1 VGSHVNALVRSWGS
15 VVAIAPERFIAK
27 LMISRGYACDA
38 IPALC
43 ASERR
48 MPSEQQTTDYDAELA
63 DAVRR
68 SDLDKL
74 QKLYEGGRWYV
85 VLVSHST
92 RPPAFPR
99 SPMTLFVP
107 TVYGCSMTACNRYS
121 ESILHMACRRSEYA
135 IVDFI
140 IRHGGDCNIVD
151 DFGRTPLH
159 DACWRVEPRFDIVTL
174 LLDHNLDL
182 LRVEDVRGASP
193 LKYIREE
200 HWLQWC
206 AYLYHQKDNYWPHI
220 GDPATNLDKLRKFT
234 MIENSHM
241 ST

>member
-48 MPSEQQTTDYDAELA
+48 IPSEQQTTDYDAELA

-92 RPPAFPR
+92 RPPFR
-99 SPMTLFVP
+99 LP
-107 TVYGCSMTACNRYS
+107 THTDDPTCS
-121 ESILHMACRRSEYA
+121 H
-135 IVDFI
+135 
-140 IRHGGDCNIVD
+140 
-151 DFGRTPLH
+151 
-159 DACWRVEPRFDIVTL
+159 RV
-174 LLDHNLDL
+174 
-182 LRVEDVRGASP
+182 
-193 LKYIREE
+193 
-200 HWLQWC
+200 WLQHDR
-206 AYLYHQKDNYWPHI
+206 LQSVFGI
-220 GDPATNLDKLRKFT
+220 DPA
-234 MIENSHM
+234 HGVPAV
-241 ST
+241 